1 MASYYYLISSLPDLR
16 TDGDMPM
23 TYDEFL
29 DMCQSNVSESKY
41 ELLKNLTLSSEEG
54 PLLKE
59 WSAFYK
65 NLMGELNYQRSVS
78 LGRPYLTSYD
88 KDSVIAQVAGAAM
101 AAKNPLEAEKIL
113 LKCEFD
119 NLDSLVGLHTF
130 DDRYLFGYAIKLKL
144 LERQSC
150 FVQSKGQKEFKRLF
164 DQVQQRVYSL

>member
-23 TYDEFL
+23 TYNEFL

-113 LKCEFD
+113 LECEFD

>member
-88 KDSVIAQVAGAAM
+88 KDSVIAQVAGDAM

-113 LKCEFD
+113 LECEFD

>member
-1 MASYYYLISSLPDLR
+1 MASYYYLIFSLPDLR

-113 LKCEFD
+113 LECEFD

>member
-41 ELLKNLTLSSEEG
+41 ECLKNLTLSSEEG
-54 PLLKE
+54 PIMKE
-59 WSAFYK
+59 WAASYK
-65 NLMGELNYQRSVS
+65 NLMSELNYQRSVN
-78 LGRPYLTSYD
+78 LGRPYLASYD
-88 KDSVIAQVAGAAM
+88 KDSVTAQVAGAAL
-101 AAKNPLEAEKIL
+101 AAEKIL
-113 LKCEFD
+113 LDYEFD

-130 DDRYLFGYAIKLKL
+130 DDVYLFGYAIKLKL

>member
-54 PLLKE
+54 PMLKE

-113 LKCEFD
+113 LECEFD

-150 FVQSKGQKEFKRLF
+150 FVQSKGQKEFNRLF

>member
-1 MASYYYLISSLPDLR
+1 MASYYYLLSSLPDLR

-113 LKCEFD
+113 LECEFD

>member
-78 LGRPYLTSYD
+78 LGRPYLTFYD

-113 LKCEFD
+113 LECEFD

>member
-41 ELLKNLTLSSEEG
+41 ELLKNLTLSSEDG

-113 LKCEFD
+113 LECEFD

-164 DQVQQRVYSL
+164 FFLQQRVYSL

>member
-88 KDSVIAQVAGAAM
+88 KDSEIAQVAGAAM

-113 LKCEFD
+113 LECEFD

>member
-41 ELLKNLTLSSEEG
+41 ELLKNLTLSTEEG

-113 LKCEFD
+113 LECEFD

>member
-41 ELLKNLTLSSEEG
+41 ECLKNLTLSSEEG
-54 PLLKE
+54 PIMKE
-59 WSAFYK
+59 WAASYK
-65 NLMGELNYQRSVS
+65 NLMSELNYQRSVN
-78 LGRPYLTSYD
+78 LGRPYLASYD
-88 KDSVIAQVAGAAM
+88 KDSVTAQVAGAA
-101 AAKNPLEAEKIL
+101 LEAEKIL
-113 LKCEFD
+113 LDYEFD

-130 DDRYLFGYAIKLKL
+130 DDVYLFGYAIKLKL

>member
-113 LKCEFD
+113 LECEFD

-130 DDRYLFGYAIKLKL
+130 DDRDLFGYAIKLKL

>member
-54 PLLKE
+54 PMLKE

-113 LKCEFD
+113 LECEFD

>member
-41 ELLKNLTLSSEEG
+41 ELLKNLTLSSEDG

-113 LKCEFD
+113 LECEFD

>member
-113 LKCEFD
+113 LECEFD
-119 NLDSLVGLHTF
+119 NLNSLVGLHTF

>member
-54 PLLKE
+54 PLMKE
-59 WSAFYK
+59 WSVFYK
-65 NLMGELNYQRSVS
+65 NLMGELNYQRSVN

-88 KDSVIAQVAGAAM
+88 KDSVIAQTAAAAL

-113 LKCEFD
+113 LESEFD

-130 DDRYLFGYAIKLKL
+130 DDIYLFGYAIKLKL

>member
-23 TYDEFL
+23 TYGEFL

-88 KDSVIAQVAGAAM
+88 KDSEIAQVAGAAM

-113 LKCEFD
+113 LECEFD

>member
-113 LKCEFD
+113 LECECD

>member
-78 LGRPYLTSYD
+78 MGRPYLTSYD

-113 LKCEFD
+113 LECEFD

>member
-113 LKCEFD
+113 LECEFD

-130 DDRYLFGYAIKLKL
+130 DDRYLFVYAIKLKL

>member
-78 LGRPYLTSYD
+78 LGRPYLKSYD

-113 LKCEFD
+113 LECEFD

-150 FVQSKGQKEFKRLF
+150 FVQSKGKKEFKRLF

>member
-16 TDGDMPM
+16 TYGDMPM

-113 LKCEFD
+113 LECEFD

>member
-23 TYDEFL
+23 TYEEFL

-88 KDSVIAQVAGAAM
+88 KDSEIAQVAGAAM

-113 LKCEFD
+113 LECEFD

-150 FVQSKGQKEFKRLF
+150 FVQSKGQKESKRLF

>member
-1 MASYYYLISSLPDLR
+1 
-16 TDGDMPM
+16 MPV
-23 TYDEFL
+23 
-29 DMCQSNVSESKY
+29 NVSESKY

-88 KDSVIAQVAGAAM
+88 KDSEIAQVAGAAM

-113 LKCEFD
+113 LECEFD
-119 NLDSLVGLHTF
+119 NLDSLVGLHTSMT
-130 DDRYLFGYAIKLKL
+130 DIYSGM
-144 LERQSC
+144 
-150 FVQSKGQKEFKRLF
+150 RLN
-164 DQVQQRVYSL
+164 